1 MDYTIFLIDALLSLS
16 KMKVLD
22 FLYYRLYK
30 FIQRTTLKDIAP
42 PATCT
47 YMSMLLSINFIV
59 IVDNLG
65 INLLEMAPAKVLS
78 LIVCG
83 GMIVFFYFLFVRS
96 KRYLRL
102 EAYYANESKKERVR
116 GNLILLAY
124 VVGTILALLFLT

>member
-1 MDYTIFLIDALLSLS
+1 MTYTTFLIDALLSLC

-30 FIQRTTLKDIAP
+30 LLLKTTEADIAHHS
-42 PATCT
+42 A
-47 YMSMLLSINFIV
+47 YMFMTMFLSINFIV
-59 IVDNLG
+59 VVINLG
-65 INLLEMAPAKVLS
+65 INLLEIAPARIWS
-78 LIVCG
+78 LIICG
-83 GMIVFFYFLFVRS
+83 IMMIFFYFLFVRS